1 MLKRKGSF
9 LSKINREGIGLMI
22 MPSIRSVFLLLLVVS
37 GSVSPQA
44 VTDDQRAKAEAFIKT
59 VLDDQ
64 AEPILESLKKG
75 ADVNQIT
82 GTGQT
87 VLCAASMLGKANAV
101 KVLMDNGAQL
111 LDSCVVSAVANGHAD
126 IITMFLDRGKS
137 PNLLTGESQDTLLH
151 LAVRSGYVDVTELL
165 VDRGADPKI
174 KNEDGQTPRDLA
186 VQGIQLLEAISSVL
200 KQAED

>member
-1 MLKRKGSF
+1 
-9 LSKINREGIGLMI
+9 MI
-22 MPSIRSVFLLLLVVS
+22 MPSIRSAFLLLLVFS
-37 GSVSPQA
+37 GPVCPQTA
-44 VTDDQRAKAEAFIKT
+44 VTDEQRTKAEAFIKT
-59 VLDDQ
+59 ILDDQ

-87 VLCAASMLGKANAV
+87 VLCAASMLGKTNAV
-101 KVLMDNGAQL
+101 KVLIDNGAQL

-126 IITMFLDRGKS
+126 ILAMFLDRGKN
-137 PNLLTGESQDTLLH
+137 PNLLTGDSQDTLLH

-165 VDRGADPKI
+165 VTRGADPKI

-186 VQGIQLLEAISSVL
+186 VQGVQLLEAISSVL
-200 KQAED
+200 KQAEDEQ